1 MRLRRTVAAVALS
14 LPSSPVV
21 SAKSSGGVVGLHV
34 PAFATHQVSLRR
46 SYRSRPYHSLSTVL
60 STVSG
65 GGFTAPSPPS
75 SKGTAVFDDLDLTV
89 KSSEAT
95 RRNAAKSSVFCI
107 TGGNR
112 GIGLQF
118 VKSLLHRTKG
128 TVVACCR
135 APENAPALEAIKMSL
150 PEDERSRLQVQKLD
164 IEDQS
169 SIEEAAESIK
179 SKFGRVDVLL
189 NVAGILGDGGKT
201 TTGPERS
208 LAGIN
213 RQWFEKNLAV
223 NVVGPVM
230 LTQALAP
237 LLQTKRR
244 HGSKKGEQGDDSKQ
258 RPTAVV
264 ANLSA
269 RVGSISDNELGGW
282 YSYRISKSALN
293 QAVRTIAHEGKRQG
307 FQCIALHPGTTDTD
321 LSRPFQR
328 NVQDGRLFPVD
339 FTVSQ
344 LLDCI
349 DSLDDV
355 HSGGLYDWSGK
366 ALPF

>member
-1 MRLRRTVAAVALS
+1 MSSRLAIRLRRTVAAVALS
-14 LPSSPVV
+14 FPSPVFA
-21 SAKSSGGVVGLHV
+21 AKSSATSI
-34 PAFATHQVSLRR
+34 AFATQASLQRHHR
-46 SYRSRPYHSLSTVL
+46 CRQYHSLTQL
-60 STVSG
+60 SAAATSG
-65 GGFTAPSPPS
+65 AFTAPPPPS
-75 SKGTAVFDDLDLTV
+75 SKGEAVFDDIDLT
-89 KSSEAT
+89 
-95 RRNAAKSSVFCI
+95 AKSSDAIKRNADANAVFCV
-107 TGGNR
+107 TGSNR

-118 VKSLLHRTKG
+118 VKSLLQRTKG

-135 APENAPALEAIKMSL
+135 SPENASALDAVKVSL
-150 PEDERSRLQVQKLD
+150 PAYERSRLQVLKLD
-164 IEDQS
+164 VEDQS
-169 SIEEAAESIK
+169 SIEKAAETIK
-179 SKFGRVDVLL
+179 STYGRVDMLL
-189 NVAGILGDGGKT
+189 NVAGILGDGKT
-201 TTGPERS
+201 TTGPERALS
-208 LAGIN
+208 AVD
-213 RQWFEKNLAV
+213 RDWFEKNLAV

-230 LTQALAP
+230 LTQALQG

-244 HGSKKGEQGDDSKQ
+244 RSKNKEEGDDPGQ

-293 QAVRTIAHEGKRQG
+293 QAVRTIAHEGKRLG
-307 FQCIALHPGTTDTD
+307 FHAIALHPGTTDTD
-321 LSRPFQR
+321 LSRPFQG
-328 NVQDGRLFPVD
+328 NVQNGRLFPVD

-349 DSLDDV
+349 ESLDDA